1 MSLVL
6 SNAWAGEPQSLA
18 QIRLSHTKIC
28 RTETG
33 MLSYVLFDDTPLQ
46 EYYTLA
52 LQYKNSIGIIVR
64 K

>member
-1 MSLVL
+1 
-6 SNAWAGEPQSLA
+6 
-18 QIRLSHTKIC
+18 
-28 RTETG
+28 